1 MPAVLLAI
9 PQKQPGQQARD
20 MGGPGDKPRLA
31 RGPKD
36 GNKKRGRPKPPPWV
50 ETKKGGRPKPPP
62 LLSSGVLVRRP
73 LERLGHRRSTVA
85 LKNQGEIVEEQSPHY
100 VGILH

>member
-1 MPAVLLAI
+1 MSAVLLAI

-50 ETKKGGRPKPPP
+50 ETKKGGEAEASPPRCHPAYLSAARSMASATAGP
-62 LLSSGVLVRRP
+62 L
-73 LERLGHRRSTVA
+73 
-85 LKNQGEIVEEQSPHY
+85 
-100 VGILH
+100 